1 MVLNKKCLSHNL
13 LGRVLVPGKNP
24 SRLVMESQR
33 VIAAG
38 VSADKVVVIS
48 FKNQVRPRATVEVDS
63 ELSRRVQ
70 GINWLSPATYV
81 AECSVNI
88 KAAVVHAD
96 IVDALLEGAVL
107 GAGAGISIGHVG
119 DWCFPGRV
127 PIACELWR
135 HIVRPAEMQEKL
147 FVVFTLSTSN
157 GSTTG
162 GMGGH
167 GPSSQ

>member
-1 MVLNKKCLSHNL
+1 MVFNKKCLSHSL
-13 LGRVLVPGKNP
+13 LGRVLVPGKYP

-107 GAGAGISIGHVG
+107 GAGASVALGDKGDGCLPCLVPVTRVLNVWGHHRLY
-119 DWCFPGRV
+119 RV
-127 PIACELWR
+127 
-135 HIVRPAEMQEKL
+135 
-147 FVVFTLSTSN
+147 
-157 GSTTG
+157 
-162 GMGGH
+162 
-167 GPSSQ
+167 